1 MIIVTF
7 VSRVQ
12 EIYHYDS
19 RLLMI
24 IIMRILIIIN
34 NNDKSDKREKIVIIQ
49 WITRTGSS
57 KSSHL
62 SSHSEHLIG
71 LFPGTV
77 ITIHSG
83 RKHISSLPVE
93 P

>member
-1 MIIVTF
+1 MGKPAGMVQFLDGHWPTATSCSLSSGPQVIIVTF

-34 NNDKSDKREKIVIIQ
+34 NNDKSDKREKN
-49 WITRTGSS
+49 
-57 KSSHL
+57 SHY
-62 SSHSEHLIG
+62 
-71 LFPGTV
+71 
-77 ITIHSG
+77 
-83 RKHISSLPVE
+83 PVDN
-93 P
+93 